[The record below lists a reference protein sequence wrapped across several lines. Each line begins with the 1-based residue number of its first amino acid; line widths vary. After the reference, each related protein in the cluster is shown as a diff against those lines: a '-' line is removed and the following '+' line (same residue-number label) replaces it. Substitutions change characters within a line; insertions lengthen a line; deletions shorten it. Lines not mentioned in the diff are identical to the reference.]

1 MHICI
6 GRSGSKNQ
14 GLLQLRGSEKI
25 SGIMEAG
32 VESVGV
38 VDESLVAGTNESNRN
53 GEGLCYLFVYGK
65 SYKFENKIVVN
76 KFFIHRNW
84 RVYWWKREWKRV
96 NYCRKW
102 KRRRETQVEC
112 LIWRGTIIAIGAGNG
127 GKRQRNSGKK
137 RKRRLADKLW
147 TRPYYHLHLLEKFTK
162 KRTLRRWLLKSTKMF
177 LIYFFKV
184 KGKNHRF
191 ILWYISSAVFGQ
203 YCCIRFFGNV
213 LSLFF
218 II

>member
-1 MHICI
+1 MDCDLEQSLAIGNQTQSIEYGMCIYIHQSYYVVQRLLRLIMHICI

-76 KFFIHRNW
+76 KFFIHRN
-84 RVYWWKREWKRV
+84 
-96 NYCRKW
+96 
-102 KRRRETQVEC
+102 
-112 LIWRGTIIAIGAGNG
+112 
-127 GKRQRNSGKK
+127 
-137 RKRRLADKLW
+137 
-147 TRPYYHLHLLEKFTK
+147 
-162 KRTLRRWLLKSTKMF
+162 
-177 LIYFFKV
+177 
-184 KGKNHRF
+184 
-191 ILWYISSAVFGQ
+191 
-203 YCCIRFFGNV
+203 
-213 LSLFF
+213 
-218 II
+218 